1 MEQEFCMT
9 RLDWVKESA
18 QTVWNVY
25 ITLKTI
31 CSRRKKMLFWM
42 ETALKE
48 NHVQIEKVIA

>member
-1 MEQEFCMT
+1 MT
-9 RLDWVKESA
+9 RLDLVEEST
-18 QTVWNVY
+18 QSVYNIY